1 MKRLACVTLLV
12 LAACSKSSGDV
23 APSAS
28 ASASAGASTSSAAA
42 APSSAASTAS
52 SGGAAASSSWSGK
65 YKSEAAAITVPPEWK
80 KVHWSDTKSTEG
92 IGEGAMTL
100 AIDGSTGHVTGTLD
114 GPLGPATLDG
124 ASAEGTVSATL
135 VRKDPG
141 DHGFG
146 GTLLATVTGDK
157 LDGTMNLSLGTGG
170 VVRTA
175 TFSLA
180 RGGAH

>member
-1 MKRLACVTLLV
+1 MKRFAWVALLA

-23 APSAS
+23 APAAAGSAPAAAS
-28 ASASAGASTSSAAA
+28 ASSAAA
-42 APSSAASTAS
+42 APSSSAAAAS
-52 SGGAAASSSWSGK
+52 SGGAAASSSWAGS
-65 YKSEAAAITVPPEWK
+65 YKSAAASISVPPEWK

-92 IGEGAMTL
+92 IGDGAMAL
-100 AIDGSTGHVTGTLD
+100 AIDGATGHVTGTLE

-124 ASAEGTVSATL
+124 ASADGTVSATL

-157 LDGTMNLSLGTGG
+157 LEGTMNLSLGTGG

-180 RGGAH
+180 RGGAR

>member
-1 MKRLACVTLLV
+1 MTRLAWVAPLALAA

-23 APSAS
+23 AASAS
-28 ASASAGASTSSAAA
+28 ASASAPASASSAAA
-42 APSSAASTAS
+42 TPSTSASTAS
-52 SGGAAASSSWSGK
+52 GAAASSWAGK
-65 YKSEAAAITVPPEWK
+65 YKSEAASITVPPEWK

-92 IGEGAMTL
+92 VGEGAMTL
-100 AIDGSTGHVTGTLD
+100 AIDGATGHVTGTLE

-124 ASAEGTVSATL
+124 SSAGGAVSATL

-146 GTLLATVTGDK
+146 GTLLATVSGDE
-157 LDGTMNLSLGTGG
+157 LEGSMNLSLGTGG